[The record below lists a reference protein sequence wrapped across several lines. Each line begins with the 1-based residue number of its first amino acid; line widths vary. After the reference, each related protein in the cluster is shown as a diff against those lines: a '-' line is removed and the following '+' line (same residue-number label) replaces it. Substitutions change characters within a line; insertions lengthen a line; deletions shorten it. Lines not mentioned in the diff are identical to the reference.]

1 MSAFELHYDR
11 GGVFLPKLG
20 LWLDPHHRVLGPELA
35 FVSHAHS
42 DHAGAH
48 REVIATAATVRL
60 MRARG
65 ARAEREQVLEFNQ
78 PHEFVA
84 GPLPFR
90 ITLLPAGHILGSAM
104 AFVEA
109 DGESLL
115 YTGDFKLRPGLAS
128 ELCMPR
134 PADWLVTETTFGRP
148 EYRLPPT
155 GQVREQ
161 IVAFCHQALL
171 ENATPIL
178 MAYSLGKTQELLR
191 ALDGASLP
199 ISLHDAAWKLTRI
212 YEEFGMKFPAYERHE
227 PGNGS
232 GRVLISPA
240 LSGKMVREQFGSPAR
255 TAVVTGW
262 AMDAGCRFRHQA
274 DAAFPL
280 SDHAD
285 FPELIELVR
294 RVSPRRVYT
303 LHGFAADFAQ
313 SLRELG
319 QDAQALSEQEQ
330 FEFVFS
336 PRPES
341 LLQKHV
347 SSLRESG
354 FGV

>member
-1 MSAFELHYDR
+1 MSVFELCYDR

-20 LWLDPHHRVLGPELA
+20 LWLDPHHRVSGPELA

-65 ARAEREQVLEFNQ
+65 VKAAREQVLEFDRAR
-78 PHEFVA
+78 EFDA
-84 GPLPFR
+84 GRLPFR

-104 AFVEA
+104 AFLEA

-115 YTGDFKLRPGLAS
+115 YTGDFKLRPGLAA
-128 ELCMPR
+128 ETCAPR
-134 PADWLVTETTFGRP
+134 PADWLVMETTFGRP
-148 EYRLPPT
+148 EYRLPPAEE
-155 GQVREQ
+155 VREQ
-161 IVAFCHQALL
+161 IIAFCRQALA
-171 ENATPIL
+171 EDAIPIL
-178 MAYSLGKTQELLR
+178 LAYSLGKTQELLR
-191 ALDGASLP
+191 TMDGASLP

-227 PGNGS
+227 HGNGA
-232 GRVLISPA
+232 GRVLISPT
-240 LSGKMVREQFGSPAR
+240 LSGRAAREQLGRAAR

-285 FPELIELVR
+285 YPDLLEFVQ
-294 RVSPRRVYT
+294 RVSPRKVYT

-313 SLRELG
+313 TLRELG
-319 QDAQALSEQEQ
+319 RDAQALSEPEQ
-330 FEFVFS
+330 FQLDFTPRREPCPQTRASS
-336 PRPES
+336 PRES
-341 LLQKHV
+341 NFD
-347 SSLRESG
+347 G
-354 FGV
+354 